1 GAVNAGPRIVD
12 ESHIQAMVAIQ
23 RHRGPE
29 AGRVVSDG
37 TVLLGQAR
45 LAIVDLA
52 GGAQPMAS
60 HDGRYRTVFNGELFN
75 YPELR
80 AELRA
85 AGHRFRTESD
95 TEVILE
101 SYRTWGTDCFG
112 RFNGQW
118 ALALWD
124 RREGRLVLSR
134 DRVGIAPLYYT
145 RIRDSF
151 VFASEVK
158 ALFCH
163 PDVPR
168 RFDPSGISQTFT
180 LWSPVAP
187 RTVFASIEQLPPG
200 SFMVLETGER
210 TAAGRDAGGTSGRTA
225 VGQRSRAAAAGR
237 DAGAGAG
244 GPEAGTAGAAQHYWT
259 MQFGTDGVVRHGSLE
274 ENAKRLRET
283 LVEAARLRFSRS
295 DVPVGAYLSGGI
307 DSTVTAAV
315 LSQYTSAPLQTFSVG
330 FADAEFDE
338 SRYQDLVARR
348 LGTEHHRIVVDPADI
363 GELFPEVVWHTEQP
377 ILRTAP
383 APLYMLSGA
392 VREAGLKVVVTGE
405 GSDEMLAGYDVF
417 REAAVRRIIA
427 EHPASSVSSGTEVR
441 SPGSPGTEAM
451 LRGLYPW
458 MARSPA
464 VTPAFA
470 RSFFSQGGDLSD
482 PAFSHRPRWRSSAAL
497 LRLLRPQFS
506 APSGDEVARS
516 LLSDLPTAF
525 AQWHPLE
532 QAQYLEA
539 HTLLPGYILGPQG
552 DRMLLGHSVEGRF
565 PFLDHTFMELAAS
578 LPPEQ
583 KLHGLQEKHILKVA
597 FSDMIP
603 DEVASRPKQ
612 PYRAPDAA
620 SFFAGGDSPDWLE
633 SVLNRQ
639 AVCDA
644 GVFEPDM
651 VERLLAKCRAH
662 EGIGMSNTDNMRIVA
677 VVSVMLL
684 YQQFIAA
691 TAPFARAMAE
701 GREIPVTRLDRKPSH
716 AAT

>member
-1 GAVNAGPRIVD
+1 
-12 ESHIQAMVAIQ
+12 MVAIQ

-60 HDGRYRTVFNGELFN
+60 HDGRFQIVFNGEIFN
-75 YPELR
+75 YSELR

-85 AGHRFRTESD
+85 AGHHFRTQSD

-101 SYRTWGTDCFG
+101 SYRARGTDCFG

-124 RREGRLVLSR
+124 REAGRLVLSR

-145 RIRDSF
+145 RIGDSLL
-151 VFASEVK
+151 FASEVK

-168 RFDPSGISQTFT
+168 RFDPRGVSETFT
-180 LWSPVAP
+180 FWSPVAP
-187 RTVFASIEQLPPG
+187 RTVFEGIEQLPPG
-200 SFMVLETGER
+200 SFAVVETAR
-210 TAAGRDAGGTSGRTA
+210 
-225 VGQRSRAAAAGR
+225 
-237 DAGAGAG
+237 GAG
-244 GPEAGTAGAAQHYWT
+244 GGGPSAPRYYWT
-259 MQFGTDGVVRHGSLE
+259 MQFGADGAVRHGSIE
-274 ENAKRLRET
+274 ENARRLRET
-283 LVEAARLRFSRS
+283 LVEAAQLRFSRS

-315 LSQYTSAPLQTFSVG
+315 LSQYTDAPLQTFSVA

-338 SRYQDLVARR
+338 SEYQDLVARR

-363 GELFPEVVWHTEQP
+363 GELFPEVVWHAEQP

-383 APLYMLSGA
+383 APLYMLSGL
-392 VREAGLKVVVTGE
+392 VREAGMKVVVTGE
-405 GSDEMLAGYDVF
+405 GADEMLAGYDIF
-417 REAAVRRIIA
+417 REAAVRRLAA
-427 EHPASSVSSGTEVR
+427 EHPE
-441 SPGSPGTEAM
+441 SPGTEAM

-464 VTPAFA
+464 ATPAFA
-470 RSFFSQGGDLSD
+470 RSFFSQGGDPGD

-497 LRLLRPQFS
+497 LRLLRPQFA
-506 APSGDEVARS
+506 APSGDDVARV
-516 LLSDLPTAF
+516 LVADLPAGF
-525 AQWHPLE
+525 GGWDPLE

-539 HTLLPGYILGPQG
+539 STLLPGYILAAQG

-565 PFLDHTFMELAAS
+565 PFLDHRIMELAAS

-583 KLHGLQEKHILKVA
+583 KLNGLDEKHILKVA
-597 FSDMIP
+597 FADIVP

-620 SFFAGGDSPDWLE
+620 SFFAGGNSPDWMD
-633 SVLNRQ
+633 SVMSRE
-639 AVCDA
+639 AVTDA
-644 GVFEPDM
+644 GVFDPDM
-651 VERLLAKCRAH
+651 VEGLLAKCRAR
-662 EGIGMSNTDNMRIVA
+662 EGIGMSNTDNMRVVA
-677 VVSVMLL
+677 VVSLMLL
-684 YQQFIAA
+684 HQQFIAA
-691 TAPFARAMAE
+691 TTPFARAMSE
-701 GREIPVTRLDRKPSH
+701 GTEIPVALL
-716 AAT
+716 